1 MSLSAALRERA
12 LTLHALV
19 SSELASQA
27 ERRHHA
33 ARRPAMGWP
42 RAAETRKLPFSAF
55 SARSSAGALSPA
67 SDGWASGAHAPI
79 EKALDA
85 LSTHSSAAALAHLA
99 QLLLDGAPNKVL
111 RSILN
116 NILWSDHSH
125 YHTRPIVSPPG
136 TLPTASIL
144 CPPVSPASARAHVRG
159 GGGDGGRPAGGSRR
173 SARNVEG
180 GADACEPR
188 GAYACPRAPR
198 DAPAKG
204 IYPKDFPTS
213 PPPIYHPH
221 LPPPITPPHLPPP
234 SNPPRL
240 LPPTTP
246 PQPPRLYPTAP
257 LPLQVAAARVP
268 SLEPFAPSVIVA
280 LCGALEEGGGRP
292 GGGVSTPSTASN
304 SHAVSKVPAS
314 KAPAEL
320 AAEALRGLCRG
331 AAGVRLCREAG
342 LEGTLQRLPDRCRQV

>member
-221 LPPPITPPHLPPP
+221 LPPPITPPHRPPP
-234 SNPPRL
+234 SNPPVYS
-240 LPPTTP
+240 PPPPHHRPPGCTP
-246 PQPPRLYPTAP
+246 PHPCPSRWRRRGCPRSS
-257 LPLQVAAARVP
+257 R
-268 SLEPFAPSVIVA
+268 S
-280 LCGALEEGGGRP
+280 R
-292 GGGVSTPSTASN
+292 
-304 SHAVSKVPAS
+304 
-314 KAPAEL
+314 
-320 AAEALRGLCRG
+320 LR
-331 AAGVRLCREAG
+331 
-342 LEGTLQRLPDRCRQV
+342 